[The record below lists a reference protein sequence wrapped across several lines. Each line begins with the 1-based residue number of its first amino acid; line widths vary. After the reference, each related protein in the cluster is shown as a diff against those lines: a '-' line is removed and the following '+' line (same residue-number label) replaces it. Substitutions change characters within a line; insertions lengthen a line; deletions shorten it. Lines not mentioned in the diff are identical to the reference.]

1 MYGRD
6 AATTRLEAGEVTR
19 DIRMPVF
26 GLKDGDHAFLGI
38 ITKGESRAVINAA
51 VNGKR

>member
-6 AATTRLEAGEVTR
+6 AGDHPPGGGGRVTR

-38 ITKGESRAVINAA
+38 ITKGESRAVI
-51 VNGKR
+51 KWR